1 MFKTKTLTVALATA
15 LPLFCATAQAAWTPE
30 KPVEFVVTSGAGGG
44 TDTFARTIQ
53 SIIIKNKLMNM
64 PIVVVNKGGGAGSE
78 GFVYGSSEQT
88 NPHRVTFGTNNEYLL
103 PLVAKMGYSAD
114 KFVPVA
120 AMALD
125 EFLIWVNAKSP
136 IQDAKSFID
145 AAKQG
150 DGLRMGGSQS
160 KDTDQTLVS
169 IISETTGG
177 KFTYIPFKSGGE
189 AAVQLAG
196 GHIDSNVNNPNENIG
211 QWKANMVRPLCVFS
225 SKRMAAGPKVTKTM
239 SWADIPTC
247 REAGVPIDAYQMPRT
262 IWLAAGVPQEVVSFY
277 SEVMDKVRH
286 TPEWKA
292 YIERTSQTAAFM
304 SGDELRKYIEQDTA
318 RAGGVFEREKWLA
331 R

>member
-1 MFKTKTLTVALATA
+1 MFRTKPLAVAVTAALSLSCGMALAWA
-15 LPLFCATAQAAWTPE
+15 PE

-53 SIIIKNKLMNM
+53 SIIVKNKLMDT

-78 GFVYGSSEQT
+78 GFVYGASEQT
-88 NPHRVTFGTNNEYLL
+88 NAHRVTFGTNNEYLL

-136 IQDAKSFID
+136 IQDAKAFIE

-150 DGLRMGGSQS
+150 EGLRMGGSQS

-169 IISETTGG
+169 IISEATGG

-189 AAVQLAG
+189 AAIQLSG
-196 GHIDSNVNNPNENIG
+196 GHVDSNVNNPNENVG

-225 SKRMAAGPKVTKTM
+225 GKRMAAGPKVTKTLGW
-239 SWADIPTC
+239 SDIPTC
-247 REAGVPIDAYQMPRT
+247 REAGVPVDNYQMPRT

-277 SEVMDKVRH
+277 SGVMDKVRQ
-286 TPEWKA
+286 TQEWKA
-292 YIERTSQTAAFM
+292 YIERTSQTETFM
-304 SGDELRKYIEQDTA
+304 TGEALHKYIADDTA
-318 RAGGVFEREKWLA
+318 RARAVFEREKWLA
-331 R
+331 Q